1 MHDIDF
7 RSAGK
12 AHLISNLKIFSSGRS
27 YESPSHKPTPLASHV
42 ADLRT
47 ARDASHHLLKP
58 QETKTQHIPNELSKT
73 SVRSLPNQL
82 DARTCESNSPSI
94 TKVRF
99 SGKVRR
105 RSYFDFDEDKTS
117 PRGPFPL
124 GMDWRRNGKG
134 KIVCSWDLLARYK
147 KELEIKLEP
156 REFFPQKRG
165 GSSGS
170 IIGIMYPIVPIPDA
184 HNATLNPK
192 LLFPQ
197 LKSAIR

>member
-1 MHDIDF
+1 MRLTHSRIKDLRPLHLKRSPKNPVDKASLSMHDIDF

-12 AHLISNLKIFSSGRS
+12 AHLISNLKSFSSGRS

-47 ARDASHHLLKP
+47 ARHASHHLLKP

-73 SVRSLPNQL
+73 NVRSLPNQL

-117 PRGPFPL
+117 PRGPLPL
-124 GMDWRRNGKG
+124 WYGLASKWEGKD
-134 KIVCSWDLLARYK
+134 CLRL
-147 KELEIKLEP
+147 
-156 REFFPQKRG
+156 
-165 GSSGS
+165 GSSREVQEG
-170 IIGIMYPIVPIPDA
+170 IGNQTRAQRVLS
-184 HNATLNPK
+184 TK
-192 LLFPQ
+192 E
-197 LKSAIR
+197 RRGE